1 MIKTK
6 IYESPDGGKTVF
18 EREFGA
24 PASTR
29 KQITVEITDEGP
41 FKSALDHLSTQG
53 VVSHSLVTYVYKS
66 SILTKQTMTRKYTR
80 DGDYTDSFTSE
91 PIGRGSAV

>member
-18 EREFGA
+18 EREFGS

-29 KQITVEITDEGP
+29 KLIKSEVTDEGP
-41 FKSALDHLSTQG
+41 FKSALDDLNTQG

-66 SILTKQTMTRKYTR
+66 SILTKQTMTRKYSQN
-80 DGDYTDSFTSE
+80 GDYTDSFVSE
-91 PIGRGSAV
+91 PIGRGSSV

>member
-18 EREFGA
+18 EREFGS

-29 KQITVEITDEGP
+29 KLIKSEVTDEGP
-41 FKSALDHLSTQG
+41 FKSALDDLNTQG
-53 VVSHSLVTYVYKS
+53 VVSNSLVTYVYKS
-66 SILTKQTMTRKYTR
+66 SILTKQTMTRKYSHN
-80 DGDYTDSFTSE
+80 GDYTDSFVSE
-91 PIGRGSAV
+91 PIGRGSSV

>member
-1 MIKTK
+1 MSNSK
-6 IYESPDGGKTVF
+6 IYESPDGGETVF

-24 PASTR
+24 PASSRTLV
-29 KQITVEITDEGP
+29 KSKVSEEGP
-41 FKSALDHLSTQG
+41 FKNALDHLSTQG
-53 VVSHSLVTYVYKS
+53 VFSHSLVTYVYKS